1 VLQALERRG
10 FPPAIEERLTEESLA
25 FALPPELRKD
35 LVGSRARSG

>member
-1 VLQALERRG
+1 VLTFLESQG

-35 LVGSRARSG
+35 LASSRSGS